1 MVVDNKATIT
11 YVQLLK
17 EDLVIIRLIPKDGP
31 VPEYQAGQFITL
43 GLPNPVEGGK
53 IVSLVSDAGTPL
65 ISDPGYK
72 LVSQARARNIRV
84 VPVPGPSALITALSV
99 AGLPTDRFIFEGFL
113 PAKAE
118 GRRKQLAGL
127 ALEPRT
133 LVFYESPHRV
143 QDSLKAMV
151 EVFGSERKAVLAR
164 ELTKRFETLIADS
177 LGNLLERVAADQNQQ
192 RGEIVLAV
200 EGLSREQQQADEL
213 PELEKMLLV
222 LLEELSVKQS
232 VALAV
237 RLTGVNKNTV
247 YEMALRLNKAGP

>member
-1 MVVDNKATIT
+1 
-11 YVQLLK
+11 
-17 EDLVIIRLIPKDGP
+17 
-31 VPEYQAGQFITL
+31 
-43 GLPNPVEGGK
+43 
-53 IVSLVSDAGTPL
+53 
-65 ISDPGYK
+65 
-72 LVSQARARNIRV
+72 
-84 VPVPGPSALITALSV
+84 VPGPSALITALSV
-99 AGLPTDRFIFEGFL
+99 EGLPTDRFIFEGFL

-213 PELEKMLLV
+213 PELEKMLIV